1 MKHFRLSAALGTACH
16 LLLFAF
22 TIACGRLTSEL
33 LDLAMAG
40 GGVTGPFAVL
50 AAALVLGLP
59 AIWLF
64 RRALGG
70 TLRRERQAFR
80 EELYRRVIRRRMD
93 VDSAGE
99 LDVRLSNDLDA
110 AAALWQEALPEA
122 AEGLC
127 TMAGSAV
134 LLCLVSLPLGL
145 LLLAMSLL
153 QLVPTVVY
161 EKWAKAVYEQTHS
174 AEEHYDG
181 WLVEGSEGLGT
192 LKAFGREDWFLKKLD
207 AVTDGMV
214 RAGVRAERTGTVET
228 VVYQLVDGLLR
239 YGSCLLMGA
248 FILCG
253 RLTVADTPVLIVLS
267 GYLFGSLEKL
277 LGAGEKLFA
286 FKAARA
292 HLEPVEPPR
301 VKTGTDFLLSA
312 SDIRKSFDGR
322 TVLDGVSL
330 TVGRGERV
338 LIAGP
343 NGSGKSTLLRVLLG
357 LLPADGGEVR
367 QGAANIPFASQEE
380 AALTLTGRE
389 VMEDLAAEG
398 TADMGRMRK
407 LLAGFSLGPSELET
421 PLSRLS
427 MGQRKKFYL
436 SAAFAVPGP
445 LIVLDEPANHL
456 DEPALRFLGGL
467 IADFDGAVLAVSH
480 TRLEGVR
487 WDRIID
493 LGRDTDETRDQAPN

>member
-1 MKHFRLSAALGTACH
+1 MRYFRLSAALGTACH

-22 TIACGRLTSEL
+22 AIACGSLTSGL

-40 GGVTGPFAVL
+40 GGVTGQFARLAAVL
-50 AAALVLGLP
+50 ALGLP
-59 AIWLF
+59 AVYLF

-80 EELYRRVIRRRMD
+80 EELYRRVIRRRLD
-93 VDSAGE
+93 VDTAGE

-134 LLCLVSLPLGL
+134 LLCRASVPLGL

-161 EKWAKAVYEQTHS
+161 EKWAKAVYEQSHS
-174 AEEHYDG
+174 AEENYDG
-181 WLVEGSEGLGT
+181 RLIEGREGLGT
-192 LKAFGREDWFLKKLD
+192 LKAFGREAWFLKKLD

-214 RAGVRAERTGTVET
+214 RAGVRAERTGTAET
-228 VVYQLVDGLLR
+228 VVYELVDGILR
-239 YGSCLLMGA
+239 YGSFLLMGV

-277 LGAGEKLFA
+277 LGAGQKLFE

-301 VKTGTDFLLSA
+301 VQPGTGPLLSA
-312 SDIRKSFDGR
+312 LNIRKSFDGR
-322 TVLDGVSL
+322 TVLDGVS
-330 TVGRGERV
+330 VAVAPGERV
-338 LIAGP
+338 LVAGP
-343 NGSGKSTLLRVLLG
+343 NGSGKSTLLKILLG

-367 QGAANIPFASQEE
+367 KANAKIAFASQEE

-389 VMEDLAAEG
+389 LMEDLACEG
-398 TADMGRMRK
+398 AADMERMWE
-407 LLAGFSLGPSELET
+407 LLAGFSLGPGELRV
-421 PLSRLS
+421 PLSELS

-436 SAAFAVPGP
+436 AAAFAAPAE
-445 LIVLDEPANHL
+445 LLVLDEPANHL
-456 DEPALRFLGGL
+456 DAPALRYLGRL
-467 IADFDGAVLAVSH
+467 IGEYGGAVLAVSH
-480 TRLEGVR
+480 LDLAGVR
-487 WDRIID
+487 WDKIVALR
-493 LGRDTDETRDQAPN
+493 GDTDENHG